1 MSQRIRILTHTTDF
15 KLRHHTLHTTEIAK
29 RRREQDART
38 AGHWPDRPARPLTE
52 PPRAQPLCEHDT
64 RVSTGDTD

>member
-15 KLRHHTLHTTEIAK
+15 KLRHHVALNAK
-29 RRREQDART
+29 SLNEEARPART